1 MREIQLTQ
9 GYVALVDDGDFVR
22 VSAYKWHAHVER
34 QNDEKTA
41 LKATE
46 SGAVID
52 YRDWLVKRI
61 NRKRKTNV
69 LGIS

>member
-1 MREIQLTQ
+1 MPQ
-9 GYVALVDDGDFVR
+9 GLHPAGGRDLVQP
-22 VSAYKWHAHVER
+22 K
-34 QNDEKTA
+34 
-41 LKATE
+41 